1 MKKSERLNQELLY
14 LTDKKIFHLK
24 ELEEK
29 FAISERTALRD
40 ITDLEQFG
48 LAFYSE
54 TGRSGGYHITNSKL
68 LLPIRFNTQ
77 EINAI
82 FFALQA
88 IKNLSET
95 PYSNEYQ
102 KIQTKL
108 LKNLPQKLQ
117 NQISLQKEFVHY
129 ISQPSLNEVPFFTLL
144 LKACLDNSVILA
156 RNFQFIKEEQKL
168 QLLDIFYQAGNWFC
182 HAYNLDLK
190 RWFVLRLDKFE
201 TVKLLNTKQSV
212 MNKEQL
218 LDSFRQYEQEHYCIP
233 YQCQL
238 TKIGEQKVEYNSY
251 PIMQIDHK
259 HGKIY
264 LNGKYNKEELHYLVD
279 YLISLGSE
287 VKVLKPKELK
297 DSYLEKLNEIIQQY

>member
-40 ITDLEQFG
+40 ITDLEQLG

-129 ISQPSLNEVPFFTLL
+129 ISQPSLNEVPFLL
-144 LKACLDNSVILA
+144 CY
-156 RNFQFIKEEQKL
+156 IK
-168 QLLDIFYQAGNWFC
+168 
-182 HAYNLDLK
+182 
-190 RWFVLRLDKFE
+190 
-201 TVKLLNTKQSV
+201 
-212 MNKEQL
+212 
-218 LDSFRQYEQEHYCIP
+218 
-233 YQCQL
+233 
-238 TKIGEQKVEYNSY
+238 
-251 PIMQIDHK
+251 
-259 HGKIY
+259 
-264 LNGKYNKEELHYLVD
+264 LVW
-279 YLISLGSE
+279 
-287 VKVLKPKELK
+287 
-297 DSYLEKLNEIIQQY
+297 IIA